1 MRDYVE
7 YLSPVIL
14 AGGSGSRLGN
24 LTKATNKHLLPYKNG
39 VVIDSAF
46 EIASTQGTPLI
57 VTNPQSVASI
67 SSYFG
72 TNAYYGVQEKP
83 LGIAD
88 AIKVAKSFCIEEGIA
103 VVLGDNYF
111 DDNTKHQIT
120 IAMDTFVAGCSVFV
134 KKVNDPKH
142 YGVMH
147 VNNDGYWVAKEKPK
161 NPKSNL
167 ALTGVY
173 IFDAK
178 IWDILPKLK
187 PSKRGEYE
195 ITDIINA
202 YPKEQLEVN
211 ELRGTWKDL
220 VKSIKDYWD
229 QSKL

>member
-88 AIKVAKSFCIEEGIA
+88 AIKVAKSFCIEE
-103 VVLGDNYF
+103 
-111 DDNTKHQIT
+111 
-120 IAMDTFVAGCSVFV
+120 
-134 KKVNDPKH
+134 
-142 YGVMH
+142 
-147 VNNDGYWVAKEKPK
+147 
-161 NPKSNL
+161 
-167 ALTGVY
+167 
-173 IFDAK
+173 
-178 IWDILPKLK
+178 
-187 PSKRGEYE
+187 
-195 ITDIINA
+195 
-202 YPKEQLEVN
+202 
-211 ELRGTWKDL
+211 
-220 VKSIKDYWD
+220 
-229 QSKL
+229 